1 MSSGTIGW
9 RGAAALACLSVAAV
23 AAAQES
29 HWAYGAEVAEWGS
42 HYPACRGERQSPIAL
57 DTLVRPGSDVG
68 RSPIMFGIHGV
79 GGRIRDFRYGPIP
92 LRIENNGHTIE
103 VHGPATN
110 RYGFVA
116 GMDDYRLADGSVV
129 TAAPRYEFVRVHFH
143 TPAEHIFY
151 QANPPARPSQDLAA
165 PMEAHLVHTGPL
177 GTAVIG
183 VLFVPGAANPFIE
196 QVLAHA
202 PGPHQEREVEGV
214 EVDLRQLLPADLG
227 LYRYWGSLTTPPCSE
242 GVNWHLMMQ
251 PMTASPE
258 QLRRVRELMGAN
270 ARPIQR
276 WTDADVVAN

>member
-116 GMDDYRLADGSVV
+116 GMDDRWVHLSTVGLVAEALA
-129 TAAPRYEFVRVHFH
+129 F
-143 TPAEHIFY
+143 
-151 QANPPARPSQDLAA
+151 
-165 PMEAHLVHTGPL
+165 
-177 GTAVIG
+177 
-183 VLFVPGAANPFIE
+183 E
-196 QVLAHA
+196 QRA
-202 PGPHQEREVEGV
+202 GK
-214 EVDLRQLLPADLG
+214 
-227 LYRYWGSLTTPPCSE
+227 
-242 GVNWHLMMQ
+242 
-251 PMTASPE
+251 
-258 QLRRVRELMGAN
+258 
-270 ARPIQR
+270 
-276 WTDADVVAN
+276 